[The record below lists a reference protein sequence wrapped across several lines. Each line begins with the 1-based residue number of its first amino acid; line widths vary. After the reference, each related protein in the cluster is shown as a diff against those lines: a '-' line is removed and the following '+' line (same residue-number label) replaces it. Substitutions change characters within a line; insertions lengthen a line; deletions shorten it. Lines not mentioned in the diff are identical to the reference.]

1 MVEKRFDL
9 LTVESY
15 NKVIERCRELINES
29 KFDEIEKEF
38 GYPTNAVWET
48 SGDFLN
54 PNSSDGETLD
64 ILHFSM
70 YEYTDKDAYLYLT
83 GDVESEDGAML
94 CYLVRNNECDVYDI
108 GKFHSIEELVEQIN
122 KEYNAMVYYNDLFEK
137 VEGLRSNNDE
147 GLEDLCEIYS
157 VDINS
162 DYLFENLDTFFEAY
176 INQNSRLNSVYT
188 AKRICCDLEKL
199 IDTKNI

>member
-1 MVEKRFDL
+1 MNKKIDIYKKQRKKLNINNPKKVSVIIPNYNYEKFI
-9 LTVESY
+9 
-15 NKVIERCRELINES
+15 IERIDSILMQTYPIYEIIILDDCSTDDSVNVIN
-29 KFDEIEKEF
+29 KKI
-38 GYPTNAVWET
+38 
-48 SGDFLN
+48 
-54 PNSSDGETLD
+54 
-64 ILHFSM
+64 
-70 YEYTDKDAYLYLT
+70 
-83 GDVESEDGAML
+83 
-94 CYLVRNNECDVYDI
+94 
-108 GKFHSIEELVEQIN
+108 EQIN

>member
-15 NKVIERCRELINES
+15 NKVIKRCRELINKSE
-29 KFDEIEKEF
+29 FDEIEKEF

-54 PNSSDGETLD
+54 PASSDGETLD

-70 YEYTDKDAYLYLT
+70 NEYTDKDAYLYLT

-94 CYLVRNNECDVYDI
+94 CYLVRNSKCDVYGI
-108 GKFHSIEELVEQIN
+108 GKFNSIEELVTQIK
-122 KEYNAMVYYNDLFEK
+122 KEYNAMVYYNDLFKK
-137 VEGLRSNNDE
+137 VEELRTNNDKD
-147 GLEDLCEIYS
+147 LEDLCEIYS

-188 AKRICCDLEKL
+188 AKKMCNDLEKL
-199 IDTKNI
+199 INNN